1 MSDDK
6 PTIEEIEEAIPEE
19 RKNMSFGG
27 PDEDILDVMDR
38 MDSEPVDPEVDAE

>member
-1 MSDDK
+1 MSDKK
-6 PTIEEIEEAIPEE
+6 PTIEELEAAIPEE

-38 MDSEPVDPEVDAE
+38 MDEDDEEGDA